1 MARSQRTTRLLAAFA
16 VGALIY
22 ALPLPDGLT
31 LVAWQLFAIFISTIF
46 LVMAGV
52 FPMGAASMMGLSVAI
67 ATKALSFE
75 VAFSGFTSPITWLI
89 LNAFFISFGIVHT
102 GLGRRIGLMFIA
114 TFGKS
119 ALGIA
124 YGVALTELILAP
136 GTPSSTARTGGIIFP
151 IVDSIARSF
160 ESLPNHPSRK
170 KIGSYLVLCLFNFTV
185 VTSAMFMTAM
195 AANPFG
201 AKLAKNFSIEIT
213 WTSWALY
220 ALMPGLASL
229 IIIPMVLLKIA
240 GPEIRD
246 TSAAIVTARSELD
259 ALGPM
264 KRTEC
269 LMGFGFIL
277 LMAMWLLG
285 PLIGVSAVTAA
296 LLGLM
301 FLLVCNVVNW
311 DQLLKLHSAFET
323 FFWFGALLALAEGLS
338 SSGFTIWFGDTIAQ
352 QMASMPF
359 IVGIS
364 LLFLIYFYTHYFFAS
379 CTAHVGSMFMPFLS
393 AAIVL
398 GAPPEPFALALCYA
412 SSLFGGLTHYGIGPA
427 PILFGAGYN
436 TLQEWWRFGFITSV
450 VNIIIWVAVG
460 SVWWRF
466 LGLLA

>member
-1 MARSQRTTRLLAAFA
+1 MATSQRTARLLAAFA

-22 ALPLPDGLT
+22 ALPLPVGLNAD
-31 LVAWQLFAIFISTIF
+31 AWQLFAIFIGTIF

-52 FPMGAASMMGLSVAI
+52 FPMGAASLMGLTVAI
-67 ATKALSFE
+67 ATNALSFE

-89 LNAFFISFGIVHT
+89 LSAFFISFGIVHT

-136 GTPSSTARTGGIIFP
+136 GTPSSTARTGGILFP

-160 ESLPNHPSRK
+160 DSLPNHPSRK

-185 VTSAMFMTAM
+185 ITSAMFLTAM
-195 AANPFG
+195 AANPFA

-213 WTSWALY
+213 WTSWALH
-220 ALMPGLASL
+220 ALAPGLASL
-229 IIIPMVLLKIA
+229 IVIPIVLLKIA

-246 TSAAIVTARSELD
+246 TRAAVVTAKAELK

-264 KRTEC
+264 KRAER
-269 LMGFGFIL
+269 LMAFGFVM
-277 LMAMWLLG
+277 LMVMWLLG
-285 PLIGVSAVTAA
+285 PIIKISAVTAA
-296 LLGLM
+296 LLGLA
-301 FLLVCNVVNW
+301 FLLVANVVTW

-338 SSGFTIWFGDTIAQ
+338 STGFTSWFGEVIAGRL
-352 QMASMPF
+352 ASMPF
-359 IVGIS
+359 LVGIS
-364 LLFLIYFYTHYFFAS
+364 SLFLVYFYTHYFFAS
-379 CTAHVGSMFMPFLS
+379 CVAHVGSMFMPFLS

-398 GAPPEPFALALCYA
+398 GAPGEVFALALCFG
-412 SSLFGGLTHYGIGPA
+412 SSLFGSLTHYGIGPA

-450 VNIIIWVAVG
+450 VNIILWVAVG
-460 SVWWRF
+460 SVWWRI
-466 LGLLA
+466 LGSLT